1 METIITLIVCALI
14 WGISKLIFEH
24 KIDNYPISKIDS
36 SKIAVDAE
44 KSYKEI
50 QRNMVSGKYD
60 K

>member
-14 WGISKLIFEH
+14 WGLSKLIFEH
-24 KIDNYPISKIDS
+24 KVDNYPVSKIDS
-36 SKIAVDAE
+36 SKIAADARN
-44 KSYKEI
+44 SYREI